1 MPVDTKPKRKVVE
14 RLDKT
19 LIQTSPGKFVRMPQ
33 LHAKDKDIKITTK
46 TYGPSGNLK
55 KTKEEIQYIFE
66 EGHGK
71 VIGGKSI
78 STSKYDKSGNVRK
91 NVTIGFDKKI
101 SKTGSETENKKTV
114 TKRGVTK
121 EKNVRSGDIRRL
133 NRMNV
138 K

>member
-55 KTKEEIQYIFE
+55 KTKEEREQLKIAKSQY
-66 EGHGK
+66 K
-71 VIGGKSI
+71 L
-78 STSKYDKSGNVRK
+78 K
-91 NVTIGFDKKI
+91 NK
-101 SKTGSETENKKTV
+101 
-114 TKRGVTK
+114 
-121 EKNVRSGDIRRL
+121 
-133 NRMNV
+133 
-138 K
+138 